1 MSLKVGI
8 WLLIAICFAA
18 SILLSYWQQPIAAV
32 LLATSGCGLI
42 GYSFRSKA

>member
-1 MSLKVGI
+1 MRSKVGL
-8 WLLIAICFAA
+8 WLLVAICFAA
-18 SILLSYWQQPIAAV
+18 SILVSYWQQPIAAV